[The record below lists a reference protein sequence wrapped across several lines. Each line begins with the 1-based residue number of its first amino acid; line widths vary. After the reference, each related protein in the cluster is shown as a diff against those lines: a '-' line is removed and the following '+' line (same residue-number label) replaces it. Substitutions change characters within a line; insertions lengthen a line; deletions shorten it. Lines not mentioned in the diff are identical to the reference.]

1 VNGIQVGT
9 VDNSSAG
16 SMPFEFD
23 FPVADCRADTWAVEF
38 RTRYLY
44 RPSER
49 GTGGDRRDLGFALVL
64 MGSLEPSNGNHFA
77 SRKAGLEGLIKFIR
91 KIDSY
96 GRRLNRLP
104 FLSRPAPDLIGEPG
118 ISIIIPE
125 RDNLEEL
132 TSCLAS
138 MRQASERWVEPL
150 ETIVMANGSDP
161 TLYWGLRGEY
171 PGVRWLF
178 HRRPM
183 GFAMAVQAGLRA
195 ARYSWV
201 YLLNND
207 IVLESGAL
215 RELANF
221 RGHRT
226 FSIASQILLKDTT
239 RYRDET
245 NWGALVI
252 ESGLATLHDWIPR
265 SEATVDTFYAG
276 GGASLFHKKLLEQ
289 LIDPP
294 VYDPFYWEDA
304 EWGWRARKL
313 GYASLFCPA
322 SVAHHTQHATIRR
335 HYPACEVEAIMRRNR
350 LLFQLRNFTSVGSL
364 DRVIEEIAGAP
375 EALGSF
381 FQEPRI
387 RWRIARGRL
396 WNHLAPVPDEE
407 LIEQWQRSSAPAPAA
422 WSSVTS

>member
-1 VNGIQVGT
+1 
-9 VDNSSAG
+9 
-16 SMPFEFD
+16 M
-23 FPVADCRADTWAVEF
+23 
-38 RTRYLY
+38 
-44 RPSER
+44 
-49 GTGGDRRDLGFALVL
+49 
-64 MGSLEPSNGNHFA
+64 
-77 SRKAGLEGLIKFIR
+77 
-91 KIDSY
+91 
-96 GRRLNRLP
+96 NRLP

-118 ISIIIPE
+118 ISVIIPE

-138 MRQASERWVEPL
+138 MQQASERWDEPL

-183 GFAMAVQAGLRA
+183 GFAKAVQAGLRA

-215 RELANF
+215 CKLAEY

-276 GGASLFHKKLLEQ
+276 GGASLFHKRLLEQ

-335 HYPACEVEAIMRRNR
+335 HYPASEVEAIMRRNR

-364 DRVIEEIAGAP
+364 DRVMEEIAHAP
-375 EALGSF
+375 EPLGSF

-407 LIEQWQRSSAPAPAA
+407 LIERWQRSSAPTLAA
-422 WSSVTS
+422 YSNVTS